1 MNSCQKNLPCSFNC
15 VLNGD
20 IFLLLKSFSEP
31 QLSLLYAAISFLTLC
46 HSVLLLSQLKAHIHP
61 RRYIRHSL
69 SFSKSA
75 CIPDRLEIMLSG
87 LLESV
92 IHCSTQ
98 QKSLSLLPLDSVANT
113 GLCASK
119 GVAEQ

>member
-1 MNSCQKNLPCSFNC
+1 
-15 VLNGD
+15 
-20 IFLLLKSFSEP
+20 
-31 QLSLLYAAISFLTLC
+31 
-46 HSVLLLSQLKAHIHP
+46 
-61 RRYIRHSL
+61 
-69 SFSKSA
+69 
-75 CIPDRLEIMLSG
+75 MLSG